1 MIDRPKTPRLGQV
14 IETPGGAR
22 AASVPRR
29 AQLSRSLAPMSD
41 RLWTAEE
48 LDRLSPNERHQI
60 VMDSMVDD
68 LSLLPEQVRERLRA
82 RGIALLRER
91 GLVDDET

>member
-1 MIDRPKTPRLGQV
+1 
-14 IETPGGAR
+14 
-22 AASVPRR
+22 
-29 AQLSRSLAPMSD
+29 MSD